1 MRTNHD
7 MRIEF
12 IKDIEILRKTQ
23 PEMKLEMEKKL
34 IWLNNN
40 STDSLTEWVKL
51 ETEYQGLK
59 SQ

>member
-1 MRTNHD
+1 